1 MTTIRTDIQLQSFNL
16 TLSPVA
22 PEWFRRIWL
31 NQPDSQGQYGQI
43 QKTDVPSDVA
53 TPGVSALRRA
63 QGPERSRGAD
73 VAPA

>member
-1 MTTIRTDIQLQSFNL
+1 MTTIRTDIQLQSFRL

-43 QKTDVPSDVA
+43 PKRDVPADLA
-53 TPGVSALRRA
+53 TARVSAN
-63 QGPERSRGAD
+63 